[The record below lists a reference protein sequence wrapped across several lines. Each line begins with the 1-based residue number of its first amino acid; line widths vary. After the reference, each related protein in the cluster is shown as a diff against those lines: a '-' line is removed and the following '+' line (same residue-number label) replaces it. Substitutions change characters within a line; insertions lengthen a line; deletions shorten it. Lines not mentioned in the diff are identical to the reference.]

1 MKLYTKILIGMVA
14 GVAVGWILHT
24 TGLEDLTKYTD
35 YIGEL
40 FIRLIKM
47 VVVPLVLA
55 SLILGAAN
63 LGRENPG
70 RVGSLSAKAL
80 SFFMMTTVVSVSI
93 GVGLANVLA
102 PGDRLPAE
110 SRDALIE
117 KYADDTTRK
126 LTQGDG
132 TIWRE
137 LGQVTDLIQRDAE
150 DTGVREDARVYRERV
165 EKNYDMATRPVQDR
179 RGEFEKVLDVLVRM
193 APTNPVQS
201 LSQGD
206 MLAIIFFSLF
216 FGIALALVLRADPKD
231 QQAEDADDLRGSDHP
246 RMYARALLNS
256 IGGLNEV
263 VIKMVNMAMEIA
275 PYGVF
280 ALMTGVV
287 ATMGLDILLPLA
299 YYGAV
304 VLLGLL
310 LHATF
315 TYGGLL
321 IFYVR
326 INPFKFLR
334 AIKEALLLGF
344 STSSSSATLPV
355 SMRVS
360 RENLGVSNEVSSFVL
375 PLGATVNMDGT
386 ALYQGVAAIFI
397 AQVYG
402 MDLSISQ
409 QLVMILT
416 ATLASIGAAGVPGAG
431 MITLAIV
438 LDTANVDA
446 AGIALI
452 FGLDRLLDMFR
463 TSVNIIG
470 DLTCTS
476 VMATSEGETIREIEH
491 AHSAV

>member
-1 MKLYTKILIGMVA
+1 
-14 GVAVGWILHT
+14 
-24 TGLEDLTKYTD
+24 
-35 YIGEL
+35 
-40 FIRLIKM
+40 
-47 VVVPLVLA
+47 
-55 SLILGAAN
+55 
-63 LGRENPG
+63 
-70 RVGSLSAKAL
+70 
-80 SFFMMTTVVSVSI
+80 
-93 GVGLANVLA
+93 
-102 PGDRLPAE
+102 
-110 SRDALIE
+110 
-117 KYADDTTRK
+117 
-126 LTQGDG
+126 
-132 TIWRE
+132 
-137 LGQVTDLIQRDAE
+137 
-150 DTGVREDARVYRERV
+150 
-165 EKNYDMATRPVQDR
+165 
-179 RGEFEKVLDVLVRM
+179 
-193 APTNPVQS
+193 
-201 LSQGD
+201 
-206 MLAIIFFSLF
+206 
-216 FGIALALVLRADPKD
+216 
-231 QQAEDADDLRGSDHP
+231 
-246 RMYARALLNS
+246 
-256 IGGLNEV
+256 
-263 VIKMVNMAMEIA
+263 
-275 PYGVF
+275 
-280 ALMTGVV
+280 
-287 ATMGLDILLPLA
+287 
-299 YYGAV
+299 
-304 VLLGLL
+304 LLGLL

>member
-216 FGIALALVLRADPKD
+216 FGIALALVLRAD
-231 QQAEDADDLRGSDHP
+231 
-246 RMYARALLNS
+246 
-256 IGGLNEV
+256 
-263 VIKMVNMAMEIA
+263 
-275 PYGVF
+275 
-280 ALMTGVV
+280 
-287 ATMGLDILLPLA
+287 
-299 YYGAV
+299 
-304 VLLGLL
+304 
-310 LHATF
+310 
-315 TYGGLL
+315 
-321 IFYVR
+321 
-326 INPFKFLR
+326 
-334 AIKEALLLGF
+334 
-344 STSSSSATLPV
+344 
-355 SMRVS
+355 
-360 RENLGVSNEVSSFVL
+360 
-375 PLGATVNMDGT
+375 
-386 ALYQGVAAIFI
+386 
-397 AQVYG
+397 
-402 MDLSISQ
+402 
-409 QLVMILT
+409 
-416 ATLASIGAAGVPGAG
+416 
-431 MITLAIV
+431 
-438 LDTANVDA
+438 
-446 AGIALI
+446 
-452 FGLDRLLDMFR
+452 
-463 TSVNIIG
+463 
-470 DLTCTS
+470 
-476 VMATSEGETIREIEH
+476 
-491 AHSAV
+491 

>member
-1 MKLYTKILIGMVA
+1 MKLYTRILIGMLA
-14 GVAVGWILHT
+14 GIIVGWLLHT
-24 TGLEDLTKYTD
+24 TGFEALTVYTD
-35 YIGEL
+35 YVGKL

-55 SLILGAAN
+55 SLILGAAT
-63 LGRENPG
+63 LGRDNPG
-70 RVGSLSAKAL
+70 RVGRLSAKAL
-80 SFFMMTTVVSVSI
+80 GFFMCTTVIAISI
-93 GVGLANVLA
+93 GIGLANVLA
-102 PGDRLPAE
+102 PGNALPAE
-110 SRDALIE
+110 SRDALLE
-117 KYADDTTRK
+117 RYADDTSRK
-126 LTQGDG
+126 LAQNDATL
-132 TIWRE
+132 WEE
-137 LGQVTDLIQRDAE
+137 LGQVTELIQESAAKAN
-150 DTGVREDARVYRERV
+150 DTATSTAADEYAERV
-165 EKNYDMATRPVQDR
+165 QQKLEMATQPDQ
-179 RGEFEKVLDVLVRM
+179 RGELEKILDVLVNM
-193 APTNPVQS
+193 APTNPVQA

-206 MLAIIFFSLF
+206 MLAIIFFALF
-216 FGIALALVLRADPKD
+216 FGIALALVMREDPNTP
-231 QQAEDADDLRGSDHP
+231 ALPGELHGSNES
-246 RMYARALLNS
+246 RRFARVLYDS

-304 VLLGLL
+304 VVLGLL
-310 LHATF
+310 LHATLTF
-315 TYGGLL
+315 GPLL
-321 IFYVR
+321 FFYVR
-326 INPFKFLR
+326 VNPLRFLQS
-334 AIKEALLLGF
+334 IKEALLLGF

-355 SMRVS
+355 SMRVA

-402 MDLSISQ
+402 MDLTFTQ

-438 LDTANVDA
+438 LDTADVDA

-463 TSVNIIG
+463 TSVNIVG
-470 DLTCTS
+470 DLSCTS
-476 VMATSEGETIREIEH
+476 VMATSEGEHITLN
-491 AHSAV
+491 